1 MMSFMFQV
9 ALKLTSS
16 IFILTS
22 ELGHKRTLAEN

>member
-1 MMSFMFQV
+1 LMSFMFQV

-22 ELGHKRTLAEN
+22 ELGHKRSNR